1 MILVRFVVMHK
12 RMVFTVTF
20 FDIFTK
26 LCVEKGV
33 SVARAAADMGL
44 SNSTTTKWAK
54 GAFPSGRTL
63 QKVAQYFGVTTD
75 WLLSQCAEDGVE
87 GGGNII
93 GSAVIQGSLG
103 SSIKYNTNGE
113 ERSEA
118 SEQETELLRI
128 FRGLDMKGKI
138 AVLSFAYA
146 EEERQNTK

>member
-1 MILVRFVVMHK
+1 MHK
-12 RMVFTVTF
+12 RKVFTVAF

-26 LCVEKGV
+26 LCIEKGV
-33 SVARAAADMGL
+33 SVARAAAEIGL

-75 WLLSQCAEDGVE
+75 WLLAQCAEDSAAN
-87 GGGNII
+87 GGNII

-103 SSIKYNTNGE
+103 SSIKYNSPGPDE
-113 ERSEA
+113 ERNGA
-118 SEQETELLRI
+118 NEQETELLRI
-128 FRGLDMKGKI
+128 FRNLDMKGKI